1 MSSHKEIQEVSM
13 EALAGRSGSHFHP
26 TDGNVYD
33 AQYVQYIYDK
43 AYARELDDTNTVV
56 LKEIDLL
63 DQPEYWGGY
72 FDGEH
77 YFINM
82 GFRYEGKTLKA

>member
-1 MSSHKEIQEVSM
+1 M

-43 AYARELDDTNTVV
+43 SLRPGT
-56 LKEIDLL
+56 
-63 DQPEYWGGY
+63 
-72 FDGEH
+72 
-77 YFINM
+77 
-82 GFRYEGKTLKA
+82 

>member
-1 MSSHKEIQEVSM
+1 M
-13 EALAGRSGSHFHP
+13 
-26 TDGNVYD
+26 
-33 AQYVQYIYDK
+33 
-43 AYARELDDTNTVV
+43 

-72 FDGEH
+72 FDGEN

-82 GFRYEGKTLKA
+82 GFRYEGKNIKSVTFTTQEGFFATQQVDLAAEDTC